1 MRSRSAN
8 LTTRSSDALLKCH
21 RPDLIHRPGDGTLL
35 RTADVWTRPNLQS
48 PFAIIAGIVASGI
61 GTDAG
66 IAEALNARGIATARG
81 GRWHAQTVKN
91 VRARSARLAAE
102 GEPCA

>member
-1 MRSRSAN
+1 MA
-8 LTTRSSDALLKCH
+8 ALNVH
-21 RPDLIHRPGDGTLL
+21 
-35 RTADVWTRPNLQS
+35 ADQPLAVAMGRAEG
-48 PFAIIAGIVASGI
+48 FALAVAPIIAGIVASGI

-91 VRARSARLAAE
+91 VRARAPRLGAEARA
-102 GEPCA
+102 CD